1 MSGSLFLRTDFSAQQ
16 TKEFRRDRLGRIVQ
30 NAVTTTSVDTVS
42 LDRDVFNGID
52 PTTSERLD
60 SWSVTNQRHSGRCW
74 EFAGLNVIRA
84 QVMRNLNIDNLEF
97 SQNHIA
103 FFDKIEKVNF
113 AFARAVE
120 TIGLPDGDEQV
131 RDLLGELGDGG
142 YWPQFVDIVGKYGL
156 VPQWAMPDTES
167 SGNTGRMNRALEMIV
182 RRVVG
187 QIRAARGAGDQDT
200 RIAAARQQ
208 GLKDAWR
215 VLAIHLGTPPTSF
228 TWQYRDKDK
237 NFHREGTFTPTQFA
251 RHIIPGD
258 LGEYATVQHDPRTE
272 NPVGR
277 GYVREHTPYM
287 VGRPGYSYVSAGM
300 DDIKALAVESIR
312 AGDPVWFSCDV
323 NAQFDRELGIWDA
336 NLHDYEGLYGVEL
349 NRSKADRMRLHET
362 SPTHAMTLV
371 GVDLV
376 DGAPVRWRV
385 ENSWGEDVGTKGFF
399 TMNDN
404 WFDEYVFEV
413 VVPRSRLSQAQRDAL
428 DGELTV
434 MPYWDVL

>member
-1 MSGSLFLRTDFSAQQ
+1 MGEDFVLDAAFAAQQ
-16 TKEFRRDRLGRIVQ
+16 AEQFRSDQVGRIVQ

-84 QVMRNLNIDNLEF
+84 QVMRNLNIENLEF

-120 TIGLPDGDEQV
+120 TIDLPDGDEQV
-131 RDLLGELGDGG
+131 RDLLGELSDGG

-167 SGNTGRMNRALEMIV
+167 SGNTDRMNRALEKIV

-187 QIRAARGAGDQDT
+187 QIRAARDADDRDT
-200 RIAAARQQ
+200 RIAAAREQ

-251 RHIIPGD
+251 RHIVPGD
-258 LGEYATVQHDPRTE
+258 LDEYVTVQHDPRTE
-272 NPVGR
+272 NPVGQ

-287 VGRPGYSYVSAGM
+287 VGRPGYSYVSAEM
-300 DDIKALAVESIR
+300 DDIKALAIESI
-312 AGDPVWFSCDV
+312 C
-323 NAQFDRELGIWDA
+323 
-336 NLHDYEGLYGVEL
+336 
-349 NRSKADRMRLHET
+349 
-362 SPTHAMTLV
+362 
-371 GVDLV
+371 
-376 DGAPVRWRV
+376 
-385 ENSWGEDVGTKGFF
+385 
-399 TMNDN
+399 
-404 WFDEYVFEV
+404 
-413 VVPRSRLSQAQRDAL
+413 
-428 DGELTV
+428 
-434 MPYWDVL
+434 